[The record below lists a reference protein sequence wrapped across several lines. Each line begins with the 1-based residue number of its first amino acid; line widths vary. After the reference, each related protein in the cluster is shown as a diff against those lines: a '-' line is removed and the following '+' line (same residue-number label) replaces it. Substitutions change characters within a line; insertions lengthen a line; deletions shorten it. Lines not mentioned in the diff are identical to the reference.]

1 MRRIFKAFR
10 SYSRMDGLYLSGA
23 KMTCALPRIEPL
35 EQGIAP
41 LFASFWHVLLFQ
53 MPFRS
58 NEQIPTLRHYPGRFS
73 CQAAFPA

>member
-1 MRRIFKAFR
+1 LAP
-10 SYSRMDGLYLSGA
+10 
-23 KMTCALPRIEPL
+23 CRIEPL
-35 EQGIAP
+35 EQGTAP